1 LTENDRMTDTAPDT
15 AAEST
20 PRLSIV
26 VPALNEAANIGPLV
40 DEIAAAFADFGPFEV
55 IVVDDGSDDDMP
67 LRLREMK
74 GRLGWLHSIRHR
86 QRSGQSAAV
95 VTGVAASRA
104 PVVATIDGDG
114 QNVPDDIR
122 KLFDAYEAG
131 RNETPFMVCG
141 RRAKRRDSAL
151 KLISSRIANAVRSR
165 ILGDATP
172 DTGCGL
178 KVFARAD
185 FMALP
190 HFDHMHRFL
199 PALMLR
205 AGGRIVS
212 VDVRHRPRQGGVS
225 KYGMWNRLWIGIVDL
240 FGVSWLM
247 RRRLPPLSTIAA
259 GGPGDD

>member
-1 LTENDRMTDTAPDT
+1 MTDTAPDT
-15 AAEST
+15 AAESQ

-26 VPALNEAANIGPLV
+26 VPALNEADNIGPLI
-40 DEIAAAFADFGPFEV
+40 DEIAAAFADFGAFEV
-55 IVVDDGSDDDMP
+55 VVVDDGSDDDTP

-74 GRLGWLHSIRHR
+74 GRLGWLHSVRHHR
-86 QRSGQSAAV
+86 RSGQSAAV
-95 VTGVAASRA
+95 VSGVAAAHA
-104 PVVATIDGDG
+104 PVIATLDGDG
-114 QNVPDDIR
+114 QNDPGDIR
-122 KLFDAYEAG
+122 KLLDAYQAG
-131 RNETPFMVCG
+131 QGDGPYLVCG
-141 RRAKRRDSAL
+141 RRAKRRDSWL
-151 KLISSRIANAVRSR
+151 KRVSSKVANAVRSR

-199 PALMLR
+199 PALVLR
-205 AGGRIVS
+205 AGGRVIS

-247 RRRLPPLSTIAA
+247 RRRLPPRSALTGES
-259 GGPGDD
+259 DD